1 MAYTTFQRPSD
12 VNSIKLFLDEDDAV
26 QFAESVSNS
35 DFDNRN
41 NVRVKRFSVLT
52 AIARMKAD
60 NFNGKRS
67 SMVSSAGIKYCSLIF
82 SIEHT
87 ALNCVTSSTRLIG

>member
-35 DFDNRN
+35 DLDNRN
-41 NVRVKRFSVLT
+41 K
-52 AIARMKAD
+52 
-60 NFNGKRS
+60 
-67 SMVSSAGIKYCSLIF
+67 
-82 SIEHT
+82 
-87 ALNCVTSSTRLIG
+87 